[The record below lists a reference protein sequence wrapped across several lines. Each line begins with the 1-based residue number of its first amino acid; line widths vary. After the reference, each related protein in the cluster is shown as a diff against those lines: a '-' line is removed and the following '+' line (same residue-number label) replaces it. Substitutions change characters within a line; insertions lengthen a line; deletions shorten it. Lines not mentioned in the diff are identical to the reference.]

1 MKKIIFL
8 PILIIVVAIFSIL
21 IISINNGVNLAKL
34 NSMNHDINVL
44 EDSIALYYL
53 NNGNIPIKDK
63 INFEHSINPNDNNSY
78 YKIDLS
84 KLESIYLNYGKMKNE
99 QDFYIINEESHTIY
113 YFSGVEYK
121 GKIYYTKDVNYTLV
135 ED

>member
-1 MKKIIFL
+1 
-8 PILIIVVAIFSIL
+8 
-21 IISINNGVNLAKL
+21 
-34 NSMNHDINVL
+34 MNHDINVI

-84 KLESIYLNYGKMKNE
+84 KLENIYLNYGKMKNE

>member
-8 PILIIVVAIFSIL
+8 PILIIVIAIFSIL
-21 IISINNGVNLAKL
+21 IVSINNGVNLSKL

-44 EDSIALYYL
+44 EDSITLYYL

-84 KLESIYLNYGKMKNE
+84 KLENIYLNYGKMKNE

-113 YFSGVEYK
+113 YFRS
-121 GKIYYTKDVNYTLV
+121 
-135 ED
+135 